1 MIQLSLHKVSLKRMD
16 NALIY
21 THMQKKKMG
30 HCNVTVVRFFFCV
43 RVYYTQSKVTVLRD
57 TRNIRKK
64 FSLVS

>member
-1 MIQLSLHKVSLKRMD
+1 MD
-16 NALIY
+16 NALI
-21 THMQKKKMG
+21 HSHAKKKMG
-30 HCNVTVVRFFFCV
+30 HCNVTVVRFFFFCV